1 MPGKMKKSAILL
13 SLAALL
19 AFAGC
24 GSRHDD
30 EREPTVDTV
39 PMLVTQVQKCSRL
52 YTSEYRLRKI
62 VVFADTMSVR
72 GSLLQKDFRIDLPLG
87 QRRIAIPVTA
97 SVKAYV
103 DFSEFSE
110 KNIRRH
116 GSKIEIVLPDP
127 QIVMTST
134 QIDHKGV
141 RQKVS
146 LLRSNFSDEE
156 ITRIQRQGRDD
167 MVRSMPQLG
176 IIENARRSA
185 ARQLVP
191 IFTQMGYQEGDITI
205 SFRKEFTLDDLP
217 ALIRGKEI

>member
-1 MPGKMKKSAILL
+1 MKKSAFLL

-19 AFAGC
+19 ALAAC
-24 GSRHDD
+24 GSRHAEDS
-30 EREPTVDTV
+30 EPAVDTV
-39 PMLVTQVQKCSRL
+39 PMLVAQVQKCSRL
-52 YTSEYRLRKI
+52 YTSEYRLRKV

-103 DFSEFSE
+103 DFSGFSE

-127 QIVMTST
+127 QIEMTST

-141 RQKVS
+141 RQRVS
-146 LLRSNFSDEE
+146 LLRSDFSDEE

-191 IFTQMGYQEGDITI
+191 IFTQMGYPESDITI